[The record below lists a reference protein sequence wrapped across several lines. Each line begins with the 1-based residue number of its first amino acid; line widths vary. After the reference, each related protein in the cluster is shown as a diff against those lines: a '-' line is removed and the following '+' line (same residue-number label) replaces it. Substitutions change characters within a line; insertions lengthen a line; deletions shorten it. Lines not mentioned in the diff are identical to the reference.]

1 MFAFVAHTYHR
12 WFCSG
17 AIFGFLKSASTLT
30 SASLPED
37 RDPCWKRFMW
47 ALLQFIEGYVSH
59 SLYLFLFVFDD
70 RILSICTFAFAVA
83 FVHGRRPLGVVPFFL
98 KTTRKELRRSPLAA
112 RRSHVRSKYSVSKDK
127 LETARDLT
135 LNVANMNLYLHW
147 STATNA
153 FKQTN

>member
-1 MFAFVAHTYHR
+1 MFTFVAYTYHR
-12 WFCSG
+12 WLCSG

-30 SASLPED
+30 FASLPED

-59 SLYLFLFVFDD
+59 SLYLLLFVFDD
-70 RILSICTFAFAVA
+70 RILSICIFVFAVA
-83 FVHGRRPLGVVPFFL
+83 LVHGRG
-98 KTTRKELRRSPLAA
+98 PLAVVLFFPQDHA
-112 RRSHVRSKYSVSKDK
+112 WKYCVSKEK

-135 LNVANMNLYLHW
+135 WSVTDMNLYLHW

>member
-30 SASLPED
+30 FASLPED

-59 SLYLFLFVFDD
+59 SLYLLLFVFDD
-70 RILSICTFAFAVA
+70 RILSICTFAFALA
-83 FVHGRRPLGVVPFFL
+83 FVHGSRPLGVVPFSL
-98 KTTRKELRRSPLAA
+98 KTARTSFVA

-135 LNVANMNLYLHW
+135 LSVANMNLYLHW
-147 STATNA
+147 SIATNA